1 MSVAYFTRQKAE
13 PKNKSARPGTAA
25 APSREDGVYTAVSDK
40 VTPKIEVNL
49 RTAATTK
56 SDVAANIKNGTV
68 LNRTGIGS
76 NGWSKINYNGK
87 TVYAITSYLTTDL
100 SAKAPESKP
109 DDGFA
114 AASGKVT
121 AKDEWANG
129 LHQNKPA
136 YNRG

>member
-1 MSVAYFTRQKAE
+1 M
-13 PKNKSARPGTAA
+13 
-25 APSREDGVYTAVSDK
+25 SDK

-87 TVYAITSYLTTDL
+87 TDL
-100 SAKAPESKP
+100 CHNKLFNHRFKRKSA
-109 DDGFA
+109 
-114 AASGKVT
+114 
-121 AKDEWANG
+121 
-129 LHQNKPA
+129 
-136 YNRG
+136 